1 MSEHESSAE
10 SSAESKEKSVTLGSK
25 IKDQRWNPQDTSNS
39 QQHESA
45 IKHVTGRA
53 LYIDDL
59 VESPNQLHI
68 ATGKSVHAHA
78 TIKNLE
84 LDAVRRSPGVVDVI
98 TFADI
103 PGDGD
108 VGAVYNGDPLL
119 ANGLVEF
126 VGQPIFAVAA
136 TSLAAA
142 KRAAELGTIEYEV
155 LEATVTPQEAMTKA
169 SFVLPE
175 KRFVQGD
182 ADAAIAESPFHIQG
196 EQYVR
201 GQEHFYL
208 EGQIC
213 QCSPTEDEGVHV
225 ISSSQHPTEV
235 QKLVAKVLAID
246 LNQVQV
252 EVRRMGGGFGGK
264 ESQAAAL
271 ACMAAIFARRNNRPV
286 KFRMTRQDDMV
297 QTGKRH
303 DFWNRYEAGF
313 DANGLIKGVNMDLAA
328 MCGYSPDL
336 SEGIVDRAMFHA
348 DNSYYYE
355 NVSITGYRCKTNTVS
370 NTAFRGFGGPKGM
383 MAAEGMIED
392 IARKIAKDPLDVRK
406 TNLYREG
413 RDRTPYGQVVE
424 QHVLIRLIEQ
434 LELSCDYRSRRAAI
448 VDFNHASAE
457 NGSHLRKGLALTP
470 VKFGISFTA
479 NHLNQAGAL
488 VHVYTDGSI
497 HLNHGG
503 TEMGQGLHTKV
514 AQVAAR
520 AMGVSLARIQVTA
533 TRTDKVPNTSP
544 TAASSGTDLNGM
556 AVLDAVEQIKFR
568 LTKFC
573 AEYFACEQENVSIE
587 DDIVIVDGKE
597 TPFNEIVKLA
607 YLSRVH
613 LSAAGFYKTPK
624 ISFDFATQSG
634 QPFFYFANGA
644 AATEVI
650 VDIRTGENRI
660 ARVDILHDVGESL
673 NPALDIGQIEGGYI
687 QGMGWLTTED
697 LKWDDQGRLISNSPA
712 NYKIPTAY
720 DTPAIFNVALYDEVN
735 NEETI
740 YRSKAVG
747 EPPLML
753 AISAW
758 CALRDACAS
767 LSNYTLS
774 PQMNAPAT
782 SEEVYRCIQETLTIF
797 SEGARDVE
805 A

>member
-1 MSEHESSAE
+1 MSNANQESR
-10 SSAESKEKSVTLGSK
+10 L
-25 IKDQRWNPQDTSNS
+25 N

-45 IKHVTGRA
+45 VKHVTGQA
-53 LYIDDL
+53 QYIDDL
-59 VESPNQLHI
+59 PEWPNQLHV
-68 ATGKSVHAHA
+68 ATGKSIHAHA
-78 TIKNLE
+78 RIKKLS
-84 LDAVRRSPGVVDVI
+84 LDKVRSVPGVVDVI
-98 TFADI
+98 TYADI

-119 ANGLVEF
+119 ANGVVEF

-136 TSLAAA
+136 ISLEIAQRSVDAAV
-142 KRAAELGTIEYEV
+142 IEYEV
-155 LEATVTPQEAMTKA
+155 LEATITPQDAMTKTL
-169 SFVLPE
+169 FVLPE

-182 ADAAIAESPFHIQG
+182 ARAAIDQAPHSIQG

-213 QCSPTEDEGVHV
+213 HCMPTEDRGVHI

-235 QKLVAKVLAID
+235 QKLVAKVLAIEF
-246 LNQVQV
+246 NQVQV

-271 ACMAAIFARRNNRPV
+271 ACTAAIFARRNQRPV
-286 KFRMTRQDDMV
+286 KFRMPRQDDMV

-303 DFWNRYEAGF
+303 DFWNQYEVGF
-313 DANGLIKGVNMDLAA
+313 DDDGLIHGVTMDLAA

-348 DNSYYYE
+348 DNSYFYE
-355 NVSITGYRCKTNTVS
+355 NVSITGFRCKTNTVS

-383 MAAEGMIED
+383 MAAEAMIED
-392 IARKIAKDPLDVRK
+392 IARKTGKDPLDVRK
-406 TNLYREG
+406 KNLYREG
-413 RDRTPYGQVVE
+413 RDRTPYGQIVK
-424 QHVLIRLIEQ
+424 QHVLGRLVGQ
-434 LELSCDYRSRRAAI
+434 LEDTSDYRTRRDDVVSYNRVAA
-448 VDFNHASAE
+448 N
-457 NGSHLRKGLALTP
+457 NGTHFRKGLALTP

-503 TEMGQGLHTKV
+503 TEMGQGLYTKV
-514 AQVAAR
+514 AQIAAR
-520 AMGVSLARIQVTA
+520 AMGVSLDRIQVSA

-556 AVLDAVEQIKFR
+556 AVLDAVNQIRFR

-573 AEYFACEQENVSIE
+573 SEHFGCEQSEVSIS
-587 DDIVIVDGKE
+587 DDIVSVKGE
-597 TPFNEIVKLA
+597 PYAFAEIVKLA
-607 YLSRVH
+607 YMSRVQ

-624 ISFDFATQSG
+624 ISFDFGTQSG

-650 VDIRTGENRI
+650 VDIRTGEYRI
-660 ARVDILHDVGESL
+660 TQVDILHDVGESL

-687 QGMGWLTTED
+687 QGMGWLTTEE
-697 LKWDDQGRLISNSPA
+697 LKWDEQGHLISNSPA

-720 DTPAIFNVALYDEVN
+720 DVPPIFNVSLYDEAN
-735 NEETI
+735 TEDTI

-753 AISAW
+753 GISAW

-767 LSNYTLS
+767 IADYKLS
-774 PQMNAPAT
+774 PTMNAPAT
-782 SEEVYRCIQETLTIF
+782 SEEVYRCIREIQNAQ
-797 SEGARDVE
+797 GAACALAQGE
-805 A
+805 ENAKT

>member
-1 MSEHESSAE
+1 MPDTT
-10 SSAESKEKSVTLGSK
+10 EKRRL
-25 IKDQRWNPQDTSNS
+25 D

-45 IKHVTGRA
+45 IKHVTGQA
-53 LYIDDL
+53 QYIDDL
-59 VESPNQLHI
+59 PEWPNQLHV
-68 ATGKSVHAHA
+68 ATGKSIHAHA
-78 TIKNLE
+78 RIKKLA
-84 LDAVRRSPGVVDVI
+84 LDKVLSTPGVVDVI
-98 TFADI
+98 TYADI

-108 VGAVYNGDPLL
+108 VGAVYSGDPLL
-119 ANGLVEF
+119 ANGVVEF

-136 TSLAAA
+136 VSLEIAQRAVEAAV
-142 KRAAELGTIEYEV
+142 TEYEV
-155 LEATVTPQEAMTKA
+155 LEATITPQEAMEKT

-175 KRFVQGD
+175 KRFIQGD
-182 ADAAIAESPFHIQG
+182 ARAAIEKAPHRIQG

-213 QCSPTEDEGVHV
+213 HCSPTEDRGVHI

-235 QKLVAKVLAID
+235 QKLVAKVLAVD

-271 ACMAAIFARRNNRPV
+271 ACTAAVIARRNQRPV
-286 KFRMTRQDDMV
+286 RFRMPRQDDMV

-303 DFWNRYEAGF
+303 DFWNQYEAGF
-313 DANGLIKGVNMDLAA
+313 DDDGLIRGVTMDLAA

-355 NVSITGYRCKTNTVS
+355 NVSITGFRCKTNTVS

-383 MAAEGMIED
+383 MAAEAMIED
-392 IARKIAKDPLDVRK
+392 IARHIGKDPLDVRK
-406 TNLYREG
+406 KNLYREG
-413 RDRTPYGQVVE
+413 RDRTPYGQIVK
-424 QHVLIRLIEQ
+424 QHVLGRLVSQ
-434 LELSCDYRSRRAAI
+434 LEDSSDYRSRRTSI
-448 VDFNHASAE
+448 VGFNRVAAE
-457 NGSHLRKGLALTP
+457 NGHHFRKGFALTP

-503 TEMGQGLHTKV
+503 TEMGQGLYTKV

-520 AMGVSLARIQVTA
+520 AMGVSLDRIQVSA

-556 AVLDAVEQIKFR
+556 AVLDAVKQIKFR

-573 AEYFACEQENVSIE
+573 SEHFGCDQSEISILDDNVHVKGVAHPFA
-587 DDIVIVDGKE
+587 
-597 TPFNEIVKLA
+597 EIVKLA
-607 YLSRVH
+607 YMSRVH

-624 ISFDFATQSG
+624 ISFDFSTQSG

-650 VDIRTGENRI
+650 VDIRTGEYRVM
-660 ARVDILHDVGESL
+660 RVDILHDVGESL
-673 NPALDIGQIEGGYI
+673 NPALDIGQIEGGYV
-687 QGMGWLTTED
+687 QGMGWLTTEE
-697 LKWDDQGRLISNSPA
+697 LKWNDKGQLISNSPA

-720 DTPAIFNVALYDEVN
+720 DVPPIFNVSLYDEAN
-735 NEETI
+735 AEDTI

-753 AISAW
+753 GISAW

-767 LSNYTLS
+767 LADYKLS
-774 PQMNAPAT
+774 PRMNAPAT
-782 SEEVYRCIQETLTIF
+782 NEEVYRCI
-797 SEGARDVE
+797 RDIQNMQRPE
-805 A
+805 RERTQGEENA